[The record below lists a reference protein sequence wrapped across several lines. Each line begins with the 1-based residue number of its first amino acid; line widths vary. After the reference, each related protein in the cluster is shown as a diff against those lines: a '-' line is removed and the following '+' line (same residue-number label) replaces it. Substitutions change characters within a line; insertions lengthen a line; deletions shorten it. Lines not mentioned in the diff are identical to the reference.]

1 MSRLFPSL
9 RDRLD
14 GNARRAVEV
23 YTRELPEYREVT
35 REAGARA
42 AMLDFAVLLRRRE
55 IELGADDAPFTEA
68 DLATL
73 RAFGAERGA
82 RGVSLASQRRVLG
95 LHSVLT
101 LREVQEAAGP
111 NDVDHVMHMLGWLS
125 VQGAVAQNAYTE
137 GYVAGQ
143 RRFLPV
149 AARVRRLAGELLS
162 DGPTAAALA
171 EGLGMPLPAAFLVTA
186 LRVTGPPLP
195 ATPGRADAIVDALL
209 KHHRTPMTW
218 HEPDLFV
225 ALLPVRAGAPAV
237 DDVGPVEWP
246 ELAAA
251 ERHAV
256 RLADDFARLT
266 GRPCSAGGV
275 QGRPGRLAQAVLL
288 AARISRVAP
297 VEAVPHRLYAVRDVF
312 VELGTTQV
320 PQVEQWLRD
329 LGHRLSTGPDL
340 VATLDAFYRHDMN
353 RLKTAFALHI
363 HPRTLDYR
371 LRRVRELVG
380 MEAASTQGVRTLSAV
395 VAAVSAGR
403 WSQDPSAGGVPRG
416 AV

>member
-35 REAGARA
+35 REAKARA

-55 IELGADDAPFTEA
+55 VELGAEDAPFTEA
-68 DLATL
+68 DLAML

-82 RGVSLASQRRVLG
+82 RGVSLAAQRRVLG

-125 VQGAVAQNAYTE
+125 VQGAVAQHAYTE
-137 GYVAGQ
+137 GFVAGQ

-149 AARVRRLAGELLS
+149 AARVRRLAGELLA
-162 DGPTAAALA
+162 DGPAAAALA

-195 ATPGRADAIVDALL
+195 ATPGRGDAIVDALL
-209 KHHRTPMTW
+209 KHHPRTPMTW
-218 HEPDLFV
+218 HEPDLFA
-225 ALLPVRAGAPAV
+225 ALLPVRADVPVGDDV
-237 DDVGPVEWP
+237 DDPAEGP

-251 ERHAV
+251 ERRAL

-266 GRPCSAGGV
+266 GRPCSAGGTP
-275 QGRPGRLAQAVLL
+275 GRPGRLAQAVRL

-297 VEAVPHRLYAVRDVF
+297 AEAVPRRLYAVRDVF

-320 PQVEQWLRD
+320 PQVERWLRD
-329 LGHRLSTGPDL
+329 LGSRLATGPDL

-353 RLKTAFALHI
+353 RLKTALALHI

-380 MEAASTQGVRTLSAV
+380 MEAGSTQGVRTLSAV
-395 VAAVSAGR
+395 VAAMSAGR
-403 WSQDPSAGGVPRG
+403 WSPDPPAGGRP
-416 AV
+416 